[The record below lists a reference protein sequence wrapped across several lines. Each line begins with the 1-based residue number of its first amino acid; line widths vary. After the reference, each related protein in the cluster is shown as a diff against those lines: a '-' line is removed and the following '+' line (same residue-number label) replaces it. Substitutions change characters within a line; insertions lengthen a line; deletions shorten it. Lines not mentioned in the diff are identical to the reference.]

1 MFFTLNDLW
10 FYSQDKEKS
19 PIRINIYPTH
29 TYEKMVTVNCARV
42 KKGNVLADN
51 GVVHVLDRV
60 VLPATERIEDIIKN
74 HPKLTS
80 FRKGNS
86 LSLFT

>member
-1 MFFTLNDLW
+1 
-10 FYSQDKEKS
+10 
-19 PIRINIYPTH
+19 
-29 TYEKMVTVNCARV
+29 MVTVNCARV